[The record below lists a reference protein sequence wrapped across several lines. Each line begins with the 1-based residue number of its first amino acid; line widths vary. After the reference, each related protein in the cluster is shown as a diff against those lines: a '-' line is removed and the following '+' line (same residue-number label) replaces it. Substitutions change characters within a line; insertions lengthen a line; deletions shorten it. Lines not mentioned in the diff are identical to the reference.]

1 MIPVTALSIRRLAS
15 ALAVAAG
22 ATFAAAAPAQ
32 APPVAA
38 PLTAEAS
45 SIKKALEQKFQGA
58 NIGSISKSPY
68 FGLYEVLF
76 DDQLVYTDAKVSY
89 VLVGSVFDANTKK
102 NMTEAR
108 LRQLNRIA
116 FDGLPLNLAFK
127 RVKGDG
133 QRKLAI
139 FSDADCPYCAKL
151 EEELKSIDNVTIYTF
166 LFPIDQ
172 LHPDSARKSRIIWC
186 APDRANAWDEFFAKR
201 VLPGNN
207 GDCDNPLAATN
218 ALGSKL
224 KVVATPTLVFA
235 DGSIVP
241 GALPASRLESEIRER
256 EAEASRLAA
265 AKK

>member
-1 MIPVTALSIRRLAS
+1 MIPVTALSIRRRAI

-22 ATFAAAAPAQ
+22 ATFAVTAAAQAQPA
-32 APPVAA
+32 AA
-38 PLTAEAS
+38 PLTAEATTV
-45 SIKKALEQKFQGA
+45 KKALEQKFQGA
-58 NIGSISKSPY
+58 HIGSVSKSPY

-76 DDQLVYTDAKVSY
+76 DEQLVYTDAKVSY
-89 VLVGSVFDANTKK
+89 VMVGSVFDANSKK
-102 NMTEAR
+102 NMTEAK
-108 LRQLNRIA
+108 LRQLKRIA
-116 FDGLPLNLAFK
+116 FDSLPLNLAFK

-151 EEELKSIDNVTIYTF
+151 EDELKSIDNETIYTF

-172 LHPDSARKSRIIWC
+172 LHPDAARKSRIIWC
-186 APDRANAWDEFFAKR
+186 APDTAKAWDEFFTKH
-201 VLPGNN
+201 VLPANN
-207 GDCDNPLAATN
+207 GDCDNPLVATS

-241 GALPASRLESEIRER
+241 GALPAARLESEMKDRA
-256 EAEASRLAA
+256 AEPAKADA